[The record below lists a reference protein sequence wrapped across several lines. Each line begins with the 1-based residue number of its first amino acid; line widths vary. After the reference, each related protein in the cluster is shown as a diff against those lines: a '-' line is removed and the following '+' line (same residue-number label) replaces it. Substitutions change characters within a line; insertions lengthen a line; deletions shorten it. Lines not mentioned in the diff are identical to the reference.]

1 MTAFP
6 RTLYL
11 IRMASSDSEDQSWLR
26 RFRSSSFSSEL
37 GCEED
42 KAIARRCSIGC
53 QKPGTDRNRAVST
66 TVAPKMT
73 TVASRKQPLPA
84 NDFLTL
90 LLSGTEML
98 RLKPE
103 KFPFKSLPK
112 DSKLN
117 VFSWLT
123 PAERGV
129 AARVCQEW
137 SVLMKTPS
145 LWSDIDLA
153 TFPPHPNEPDVEDD
167 TNLTVYE
174 AYRRR
179 AKKFINYLVSIRPI
193 IKRFRFA
200 FDIGDVKDGW
210 MEGLQA
216 LLRSAQCQEMEY
228 AELNWN
234 ETPAKP
240 FVPDNMSVTWC
251 TNDYKDLMYR
261 HRHRQR
267 YFVKF
272 FDLFS
277 VVASNVVRLIL
288 PFDWTERSIRA
299 LNRLPNLEVLS
310 LGKYF
315 IFQQLE
321 QQQLDTLLRS
331 APLLRKLTMEVW
343 TPSGR
348 GLQLF
353 QMQSETMEYL
363 DVSLCRGFYLE
374 KLELPN
380 LQVFKVSNC
389 PMNGPLVSGEGI
401 DISCMHELL
410 SNGTPNLKQLNET
423 QLSET
428 WKESINE
435 ELEGILKAVC
445 PCARHVSDS
454 SD

>member
-1 MTAFP
+1 
-6 RTLYL
+6 
-11 IRMASSDSEDQSWLR
+11 MASDGDDQSWLR

-37 GCEED
+37 GCEEE

-53 QKPGTDRNRAVST
+53 QKQRADRNRAVST
-66 TVAPKMT
+66 TVVQKKGPPM
-73 TVASRKQPLPA
+73 PA
-84 NDFLTL
+84 NDFITL
-90 LLSGTEML
+90 LQSGAEML
-98 RLKPE
+98 RIKPE
-103 KFPFKSLPK
+103 KFPFQSLPK

-117 VFSWLT
+117 VFTWLT

-129 AARVCQEW
+129 AAKVCQEW
-137 SVLMKTPS
+137 SALMKSPS

-153 TFPPHPNEPDVEDD
+153 TFPPHPSEAGDGDDD

-179 AKKFINYLVSIRPI
+179 TKKFINYLVSIRPI

-216 LLRSAQCQEMEY
+216 LLRSGQCQEMEY

-272 FDLFS
+272 FDLFT
-277 VVASNVVRLIL
+277 VVAPSIVRIIL

-315 IFQQLE
+315 IFQPLE

-331 APLLRKLTMEVW
+331 APLLRRLTMEVW

-353 QMQSETMEYL
+353 QMQSETLEYL
-363 DVSLCRGFYLE
+363 DVSLCRGFYLD

-410 SNGTPNLKQLNET
+410 SKGAPNLKQLNEL

-428 WKESINE
+428 WKECIGDQ
-435 ELEGILKAVC
+435 LEGILKAVC

>member
-1 MTAFP
+1 MSA
-6 RTLYL
+6 
-11 IRMASSDSEDQSWLR
+11 DGDDQSWLR

-53 QKPGTDRNRAVST
+53 QKPGSDRSRAVST
-66 TVAPKMT
+66 TVVPKL
-73 TVASRKQPLPA
+73 RQPLPA
-84 NDFLTL
+84 NDFQVLRE
-90 LLSGTEML
+90 SATEML
-98 RLKPE
+98 RQKPE
-103 KFPFKSLPK
+103 QFPFKSLPK
-112 DSKLN
+112 DSKLS
-117 VFSWLT
+117 VFSWLS
-123 PAERGV
+123 PAERGA

-137 SVLMKTPS
+137 SILIKTPS
-145 LWSDIDLA
+145 LWSDIDLS
-153 TFPPHPNEPDVEDD
+153 TFPPHPNDGETDD
-167 TNLTVYE
+167 ETNLTVYE

-179 AKKFINYLVSIRPI
+179 AKKFINYLVSIRPM

-272 FDLFS
+272 FDLFT
-277 VVASNVVRLIL
+277 VMAPNIVTLIL

-299 LNRLPNLEVLS
+299 LNRLPSLEVLS

-315 IFQQLE
+315 IFQPLE

-331 APLLRKLTMEVW
+331 SPLLKRLTMEVW

-363 DVSLCRGFYLE
+363 DVSMCRGFYLE
-374 KLELPN
+374 KLDLPN

-410 SNGTPNLKQLNET
+410 SKGTPGLKQLNEL

-428 WKESINE
+428 WKDCINE
-435 ELEGILKAVC
+435 ELESILKAVC